1 LYSVEKPKMTRIR
14 PAVWIC
20 SGYWLELAMMG
31 RRTTRRKYFVS
42 VSLDEYVPE
51 NHLLRAADHFKELKG
66 SASEVSPQIGSMEQ
80 PSRRRQSAAC
90 RSDEPKL
97 ARPLRTSCLARLM
110 TDSTARAQRVLL

>member
-51 NHLLRAADHFKELKG
+51 NHLLRAADHFKCFPLMLTVKE
-66 SASEVSPQIGSMEQ
+66 AS
-80 PSRRRQSAAC
+80 
-90 RSDEPKL
+90 
-97 ARPLRTSCLARLM
+97 
-110 TDSTARAQRVLL
+110 RVLVLMNGADCGPRDFTPL